1 MLVLLF
7 LSLYLL
13 YRIYTLYQRYN
24 SAYFLFNILLFMHC
38 LFDTVISQ
46 RRFVGFEVSIS
57 MIPNTSEPVDPNL
70 EISDKGEG
78 LVVWLMP
85 NM

>member
-1 MLVLLF
+1 
-7 LSLYLL
+7 
-13 YRIYTLYQRYN
+13 
-24 SAYFLFNILLFMHC
+24 MHC